1 MKRYLGILALSGA
14 LTVSASAAT
23 QITVGANPPVDAFVT
38 GNPGPQLGG
47 FSPGTGLGPDGTAAE
62 LQVLDT
68 GVNGDAVADD
78 GIFSVTVDNLTS
90 GTVLQ
95 WKIASSG
102 FGPVNS
108 PTTDNQYALVPDS
121 GEVTFFIR
129 TTPFGD
135 GFVPEV
141 PNGTTAGGG
150 YSWADTHLAFF
161 DAATTVSMVG
171 SFQNQVDPGDTNF
184 NPGGSG
190 QSVMTRSGNEFTGTI
205 TGIPAGSYILK
216 IVTDDSFAPADVSS
230 EGLSAGGGD
239 IGFASAGPSDVITV
253 TLNAV
258 TARHRIQNSA
268 TIPPGF
274 YAQSAAAAIGSGFD
288 PGNLMTEVT
297 TGVFSLTTTVATP
310 GNHVGRI
317 RDESL
322 NAFPSTGDFP
332 YTTTTPNQQITF
344 IFDTNT
350 YADGFQPNNNLALVI
365 DTATQSGLTD
375 FFQLQLGGTFRTQLG
390 VPNFADDDP
399 SFNMTDQGNGQ
410 WTWIAPFTA
419 ISSAAT
425 SEFKVFTLRNS
436 GAPFFDVQLGGGNP
450 DTITLNG
457 NNPNATGPAITSGQI
472 MSGLADTDWAR
483 IAMFSEAGPVTVGTL
498 LTRFPPRPSYLGGAS
513 VDSWSA
519 FD

>member
-38 GNPGPQLGG
+38 GNPGPLLGG

-90 GTVLQ
+90 NTALN
-95 WKIASSG
+95 WKIASNG

-108 PTTDNQYALVPDS
+108 PTTNDQYALVPAS
-121 GEVTFFIR
+121 GEVTFYIQ

-135 GFVPEV
+135 GFQPEV

-150 YSWADTHLAFF
+150 YSWTDQHLAFF
-161 DAATTVSMVG
+161 DAATTVSIVG
-171 SFQNQVDPGDTNF
+171 SFQNEVDAGDSDFSPT
-184 NPGGSG
+184 GAGA
-190 QSVMTRSGNEFTGTI
+190 SVMTRSGNEFTGTI
-205 TGIPAGSYILK
+205 TGLPAGSYELK
-216 IVTDDSFAPADVSS
+216 IITDNDYAPADVSS
-230 EGLSAGGGD
+230 EGLSNGGD
-239 IGFASAGPSDVITV
+239 NIGFASAGPTDVITV
-253 TLNAV
+253 TLDAV
-258 TARHRIQNSA
+258 TARHRVQNSA
-268 TIPPGF
+268 SIPVGF
-274 YAQSAAAAIGSGFD
+274 YAQSADAAIGSGFD

-297 TGVFSLTTTVATP
+297 TGVYSLTTTVAAV
-310 GNHVGRI
+310 GDHVGRI
-317 RDESL
+317 RDENL
-322 NAFPSTGDFP
+322 NAFPSTGNFP
-332 YTTTTPNQQITF
+332 YTTTAPNQQVTF

-350 YADGFQPNNNLALVI
+350 YADGFQPNTNMALVI

-399 SFNMTDQGNGQ
+399 SFNMVDQGGGL
-410 WTWIAPFTA
+410 WTWIAPFAA
-419 ISSAAT
+419 ISSSAT

-436 GAPFFDVQLGGGNP
+436 GDPFFDVQLGGGNP

-457 NNPNATGPAITSGQI
+457 NNPNATGPAINSGEI

-483 IAMFSEAGPVTVGTL
+483 IAMFSETGPVTVGTL
-498 LTRFPPRPSYLGGAS
+498 LTRFPARPSYLGGAS